1 MDDAADLFFEVGSIF
16 GLWAPNSKSHGTSY
30 MRVAVIGS
38 SYAGLCFARALH
50 TANCK
55 TKFHVQLFELRS
67 EETFAKV
74 DGSLQFYDGA
84 SVLDSLGLKELYVR
98 ATTRDN
104 NRTNKSMLLTGLAES
119 LPKNYRIHYE
129 AGVRSIHVDEESD
142 AMIVEYVD
150 IAEVSRTAAFDVVI
164 AADGLTSRTRAL
176 MGSNFHAPF
185 LLVGDASHTYG
196 RELCFGLQ
204 RTRYGGSQ
212 AMAAAVTLASILTLD
227 LDVNHGSTWIS
238 EEVRLHPYTLRA
250 WYQRRRRNTLL
261 YCSVAFAV
269 LWLLFFRRQMIQNGG
284 EL

>member
-1 MDDAADLFFEVGSIF
+1 MGYRVLV
-16 GLWAPNSKSHGTSY
+16 WAQKIKSHGTSN

-55 TKFHVQLFELRS
+55 TTFHVHLFELRS
-67 EETFAKV
+67 EDAFAKV

-119 LPKNYRIHYE
+119 LPKDYRIHYE

-142 AMIVEYVD
+142 AMIVIEYVD
-150 IAEVSRTAAFDVVI
+150 IAQVSRTAAFDVVI

-185 LLVGDASHTYG
+185 FLVGDASHTYG

-212 AMAAAVTLASILTLD
+212 AMAAAVTLADVLTSLDLD

-250 WYQRRRRNTLL
+250 WYQRRKRNTLL
-261 YCSVAFAV
+261 YCSVAFVV